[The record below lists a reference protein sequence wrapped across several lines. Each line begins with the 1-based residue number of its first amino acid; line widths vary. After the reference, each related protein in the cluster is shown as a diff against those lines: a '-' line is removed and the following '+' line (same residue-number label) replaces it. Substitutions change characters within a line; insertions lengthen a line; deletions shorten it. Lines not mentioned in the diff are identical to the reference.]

1 LIIFIFFTFYPI
13 ADHFSIGVFIWL
25 VWIMG
30 IIALP
35 MDRRTK
41 KERISIPWYDWGL
54 LGLATLVCWY
64 YILLY
69 EELNFS
75 LGNLSAIDKIIIFIA
90 LILTLEV
97 VRRAMGY
104 ILPVIALT
112 GIGILY
118 LIGYSTNQIMTRLYV
133 GDIGFFGN
141 IADTFARYV
150 LLFFI
155 FGSLMEKAGGTEF
168 LRQLVQRMSG
178 SDPQGPAKAAV
189 LGSAA
194 LGNDYKGLAPATS
207 QLPAPDDS
215 DDEAGG
221 SLIRRRGIESVS
233 VWEEITP
240 PVMGAAVFLPVANTG
255 IPYRDIIIIS
265 ALPAILYY
273 LPIFTAI
280 HLEAKRFPEMF
291 ANFKKKEGR
300 DQVQESLF
308 KKFGYLLLPPII
320 LVGAILFGYSPNY
333 GAAGAIFTIVIAN
346 QIKRNSKLSLSEL
359 ANALV
364 AGTFSFIQMGV
375 TAALLGIIIT
385 FVVMSGLA
393 NQFVSW
399 STIQMGGHLPLVI
412 LIVFLMGLVLGMG
425 ILLWG
430 YMILATVA
438 DQALRALGLP
448 VLVAHLLML
457 WYAETAALT
466 PPVCLAVYVAAGLAG
481 TSINKTAFVA
491 MRLAIAIYIVP
502 LIMVYR
508 PLVVGTWGEHF
519 MVFGFT
525 AVGLLIL
532 AVANA
537 GYLRG
542 ELSGWIR
549 IALLPIAL
557 LLFLPV
563 WSSISAV

>member
-1 LIIFIFFTFYPI
+1 LT
-13 ADHFSIGVFIWL
+13 S
-25 VWIMG
+25 
-30 IIALP
+30 
-35 MDRRTK
+35 
-41 KERISIPWYDWGL
+41 
-54 LGLATLVCWY
+54 
-64 YILLY
+64 
-69 EELNFS
+69 
-75 LGNLSAIDKIIIFIA
+75 IDKVIIVIA
-90 LILTLEV
+90 FILTLEV

-104 ILPVIALT
+104 ILPAIALT

-118 LIGYSTNQIMTRLYV
+118 LVGYSTNQIMTRLYI

-178 SDPQGPAKAAV
+178 SDPSGPAKAAV

-194 LGNDYKGLAPATS
+194 LGTIMGSCAGNVAITGALTIPMMKRVGYPAHK
-207 QLPAPDDS
+207 A
-215 DDEAGG
+215 A
-221 SLIRRRGIESVS
+221 GIESVS
-233 VWEEITP
+233 GLGGEITP
-240 PVMGAAVFLPVANTG
+240 PVMGAAVFLLVANTG
-255 IPYRDIIIIS
+255 IPYREVIIIS

-273 LPIFTAI
+273 LPIFTSI
-280 HLEAKRFPEMF
+280 HLEAKRFPGMF
-291 ANFKKKEGR
+291 ANFKKEEISG
-300 DQVQESLF
+300 QVRESLF

-320 LVGAILFGYSPNY
+320 LVGAILFGFSPNY

-346 QIKRNSKLSLSEL
+346 QIKKTSKLSLPDL

-364 AGTFSFIQMGV
+364 SGTFSFIQIGV

-399 STIQMGGHLPLVI
+399 STIQMGSHLPLVI
-412 LIVFLMGLVLGMG
+412 LIVFLMGLILGMG
-425 ILLWG
+425 IPIVG
-430 YMILATVA
+430 SYMILATVA

-448 VLVAHLLML
+448 VIVAHLLML

-525 AVGLLIL
+525 AVGLLLL

-542 ELSGWIR
+542 ELSGWVR

-557 LLFLPV
+557 FLFLPSMIFNIGGLV
-563 WSSISAV
+563 LTAAFIFWRYAGKKNLQSFSS